1 MSIPGTDESTS
12 SSSMKGWSKVLLIAL
27 AAAVGHA
34 FGRFSYGV
42 LLPAV
47 RDDMGINNTLAGS
60 IGAAN
65 VGAYLLGTII
75 VAWATSRYRLINV
88 MRLGLSLVTLGL
100 LLASIASGP
109 WTLAA
114 GLFLTGMGGAFLWI
128 PSPVIAADS
137 LPSDRRHLAVGW
149 LGSGV
154 GLGVMFAS
162 ILSGIL
168 RSSSG
173 DESWSSVYQIQ
184 FAVGFVLLLLVLLL
198 IRHQQAIPSGGAGLG
213 GFAALQRM
221 PGWLPLILAYATFG
235 FINLLV
241 IGFFTSR
248 LEDDSGWSTSDA
260 AFAFSVMGFAMV
272 FGGPIFAAMA
282 NRFGLRIIL
291 ASSFAMWP
299 IFLGVV
305 MTGYEVPVLIACAG
319 LGLLFSAFP
328 ILITL
333 YVVQNTTPE
342 DYGPSFSAA
351 TLAFGVTQIISPPVG
366 GLIAD
371 MTGSFTLVF
380 ILAGLMGLL
389 GLAATL
395 RLPLEVNNQN
405 N

>member
-1 MSIPGTDESTS
+1 MNSARKEESGS

-75 VAWATSRYRLINV
+75 VAWATSHYRLINV

-109 WTLAA
+109 LMLAA

-128 PSPVIAADS
+128 PSPVIAADA

-162 ILSGIL
+162 ILSGVL

-184 FAVGFVLLLLVLLL
+184 FAVGFVLLLLVFLL
-198 IRHQQAIPSGGAGLG
+198 IRHQQAEPSGGAGLG
-213 GFAALQRM
+213 GFGALQRM

-260 AFAFSVMGFAMV
+260 AFAFSVMGLAMV

-282 NRFGLRIIL
+282 NRFGLRMIL
-291 ASSFAMWP
+291 ATSFGTWP

-305 MTGYEVPVLIACAG
+305 MTGYEVPVLIACIG

-371 MTGSFTLVF
+371 ITGSFTLVF
-380 ILAGLMGLL
+380 ILAGFMGLL
-389 GLAATL
+389 GMLATL
-395 RLPLEVNNQN
+395 RLPIDIDRQN

>member
-1 MSIPGTDESTS
+1 
-12 SSSMKGWSKVLLIAL
+12 MKGWSKVLLIAL

-75 VAWATSRYRLINV
+75 VAWATSHYRLINV

-109 WTLAA
+109 WMLAA

-128 PSPVIAADS
+128 PSPVIAADA

-162 ILSGIL
+162 ILSGVL

-184 FAVGFVLLLLVLLL
+184 FAVGFVLLLLVFLL
-198 IRHQQAIPSGGAGLG
+198 IRHQQAEPSGGAGLG
-213 GFAALQRM
+213 GFGALQRM

-260 AFAFSVMGFAMV
+260 AFAFSVMGLAMV

-282 NRFGLRIIL
+282 NRFGLRMIL
-291 ASSFAMWP
+291 ATSFGTWP

-305 MTGYEVPVLIACAG
+305 MTGYEVPVLIACIG

-371 MTGSFTLVF
+371 ITGSFTLVF
-380 ILAGLMGLL
+380 ILAGFMGLL
-389 GLAATL
+389 GMLATL
-395 RLPLEVNNQN
+395 RLPIDVDRQN

>member
-1 MSIPGTDESTS
+1 MT
-12 SSSMKGWSKVLLIAL
+12 GWSKVLLIAL

-47 RDDMGINNTLAGS
+47 RDDMGISNTLAGS

-65 VGAYLLGTII
+65 VGAYLLGTMI

-88 MRLGLSLVTLGL
+88 MRLGLGLVTLGL
-100 LLASIASGP
+100 LIASLAGGP
-109 WTLAA
+109 WMLAV

-128 PSPVIAADS
+128 PSPVIAADA

-162 ILSGIL
+162 ILSGVL
-168 RSSSG
+168 RSSNG
-173 DESWSSVYQIQ
+173 DESWSTVYQIQ
-184 FAVGFVLLLLVLLL
+184 FAVGFVLLLLVLLS
-198 IRHQQAIPSGGAGLG
+198 IRHQQAAPSGGAGLG
-213 GFAALQRM
+213 GFGALQRM
-221 PGWLPLILAYATFG
+221 PGWLPLILAYGTFG

-248 LEDDSGWSTSDA
+248 LEDDSGWSTGDA
-260 AFAFSVMGFAMV
+260 AFAFSVMGLAMV
-272 FGGPIFAAMA
+272 FGGPIFATLAKK
-282 NRFGLRIIL
+282 FGLRVIL
-291 ASSFAMWP
+291 ATSFGLWP
-299 IFLGVV
+299 VLLFVV
-305 MTGYEVPVLIACAG
+305 MTGYEFLVLVSCAG

-333 YVVQNTTPE
+333 YVVENTTPE

-351 TLAFGVTQIISPPVG
+351 TLAFGISQVVSPPLG

-371 MTGSFTLVF
+371 LTGSFTVVF
-380 ILAGLMGLL
+380 IVAGLMGFL
-389 GLAATL
+389 GMAAVL
-395 RLPLEVNNQN
+395 KLPKDGSRDPH
-405 N
+405 

>member
-1 MSIPGTDESTS
+1 MNSARKEESGS

-75 VAWATSRYRLINV
+75 VAWATSHYRLINV

-109 WTLAA
+109 WMLAA

-128 PSPVIAADS
+128 PSPVIAADA

-162 ILSGIL
+162 ILSGVL
-168 RSSSG
+168 RSSGG

-184 FAVGFVLLLLVLLL
+184 FAVGFVLLLLVFLL
-198 IRHQQAIPSGGAGLG
+198 IRHQQAEPSGGAGLG
-213 GFAALQRM
+213 GFGALQRM

-260 AFAFSVMGFAMV
+260 AFAFSVMGLAMV

-282 NRFGLRIIL
+282 NRFGLRMIL
-291 ASSFAMWP
+291 ATSFGTWP

-305 MTGYEVPVLIACAG
+305 MTGYEVPVLIACIG

-371 MTGSFTLVF
+371 ITGSFTLVF
-380 ILAGLMGLL
+380 ILAGFMGLL
-389 GLAATL
+389 GMLATL
-395 RLPLEVNNQN
+395 RLPIDIDRQN

>member
-1 MSIPGTDESTS
+1 MSTS
-12 SSSMKGWSKVLLIAL
+12 THNKSGQSSNLTGWSKVLLIAL

-75 VAWATSRYRLINV
+75 VAWATSHYRLINV

-109 WTLAA
+109 WMLGA

-128 PSPVIAADS
+128 PSPVIAADA

-162 ILSGIL
+162 ILSGVL

-184 FAVGFVLLLLVLLL
+184 FAVGFVLLLLVFLL
-198 IRHQQAIPSGGAGLG
+198 IRHQQAEPSGGAGLG
-213 GFAALQRM
+213 GFGALQRM

-260 AFAFSVMGFAMV
+260 AFAFSVMGLAMV

-282 NRFGLRIIL
+282 NRFGLRMIL
-291 ASSFAMWP
+291 ATSFGTWP

-305 MTGYEVPVLIACAG
+305 MTGYEVPVLIACIG

-371 MTGSFTLVF
+371 ITGSFTLVF
-380 ILAGLMGLL
+380 ILAGFMGLL
-389 GLAATL
+389 GMMATL
-395 RLPLEVNNQN
+395 RLPIDLDRQIN
-405 N
+405 